1 MSEERY
7 VIPGILSERALITTG
22 IHIGTTR
29 CTDYM
34 RRFVAR
40 MRPEGNYLFDLNKVL
55 ERINVAGKFLS
66 QFSPPLILAYSSREL
81 CRTPIEK
88 FSEVVGSQAV
98 LGRFMPG
105 TLTNIQ
111 FTGHRD
117 AEVLLISDPLMDQQ
131 AVTEASQVGIP
142 VVALAN
148 TDNTVENIDL
158 VVPLNNRGRKACA
171 AAFWLLARAT
181 LINSNLLPPD
191 RPLKYTIEDFET
203 KLEALA

>member
-1 MSEERY
+1 LSEERY
-7 VIPGILSERALITTG
+7 IIPGVLSERSLITTG
-22 IHIGTTR
+22 IHIGTAR
-29 CTDYM
+29 CTEYM
-34 RRFVAR
+34 KRFIAR
-40 MRPEGNYLFDLNKVL
+40 MRPEGNYLFDLNKIL

-66 QFSPPLILAYSSREL
+66 QFSPSSVLAYSSREL

-88 FSEVVGSQAV
+88 FAEVVGTQAV

-111 FTGHRD
+111 FSGHRE
-117 AEVLLISDPLMDQQ
+117 AEVLLVSDPLMDLQ
-131 AVTEASQVGIP
+131 AITEASQVGIP

-148 TDNTVENIDL
+148 TDNTIENIDL
-158 VVPLNNRGRKACA
+158 VIPANNRGRKACA

-181 LINSNLLPPD
+181 LINSNLLEPD
-191 RPLKYTIEDFET
+191 KPMRYTIEDFET